1 MFVSADD
8 CIILSDDYADG
19 LKIMSGKKSKRN
31 DSDVLM
37 GRSSIPLT
45 LIDRKTKDKS
55 RLDVISR
62 PVLHCFVPSENDLS
76 LY

>member
-1 MFVSADD
+1 MSFQSSRVIVFMSADD

-37 GRSSIPLT
+37 GTVQS
-45 LIDRKTKDKS
+45 
-55 RLDVISR
+55 
-62 PVLHCFVPSENDLS
+62 H
-76 LY
+76 